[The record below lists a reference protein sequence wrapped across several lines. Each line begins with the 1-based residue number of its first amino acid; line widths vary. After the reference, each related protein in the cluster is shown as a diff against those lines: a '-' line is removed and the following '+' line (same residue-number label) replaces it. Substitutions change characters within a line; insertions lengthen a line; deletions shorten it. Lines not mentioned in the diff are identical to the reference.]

1 MLHRIVYNKAGQTI
15 VHTSAVLPPS
25 SASYVIEDLTK
36 SDDDP
41 GRVLASG
48 SALRR
53 VPPFPGGNL
62 FLTLDDT
69 AGAGQADPAK
79 VPVSSTTGAAIDAA
93 AVIVAPDGS
102 FERLDIQAV
111 SAGDYVIAARPLIG
125 TYPSGSTVTGCQ
137 FLVDPPAALY
147 TDENI
152 VDDNRVIRISWEYS
166 DGQTDRTIRSQEQI
180 RVVRELDSD
189 IDIDALR
196 ELCLEMYPDL
206 RDRLPQ
212 GNPRQLDRWVLVA
225 ARLVRGHLRRKG
237 ARPELLLMGDQLTDA
252 IVFRALEIAASNQ
265 CVPAA
270 RDPEDFRTEMG
281 TRYAEIFHGL
291 TSGKAG
297 QETASIDPTNDTSP
311 SPTARGVRS
320 VFRPW

>member
-1 MLHRIVYNKAGQTI
+1 MLHRIVFNKAGQSL
-15 VHTSAVLPPS
+15 VHTSAVPPS
-25 SASYVIEDLTK
+25 ATASYLIEDLTK

-48 SALRR
+48 TANRGAL
-53 VPPFPGGNL
+53 
-62 FLTLDDT
+62 DT
-69 AGAGQADPAK
+69 TSTAVAGAGLADPSRVEVAS
-79 VPVSSTTGAAIDAA
+79 VADAAIDAEA
-93 AVIVAPDGS
+93 CIIGPGLA
-102 FERLDIQAV
+102 FERLTIEARG
-111 SAGDYVIAARPLIG
+111 ADYVEASRPLIG
-125 TYPSGSTVTGCQ
+125 QYESGAELKSCTFTVSTPT
-137 FLVDPPAALY
+137 ALY

-152 VDDNRVIRISWEYS
+152 VDDHRVLRISWEYQDDLS
-166 DGQTDRTIRSQEQI
+166 GATIRAQEQI

-291 TSGKAG
+291 TTGRAG
-297 QETASIDPTNDTSP
+297 QETASIGPTSDTAP
-311 SPTARGVRS
+311 NPTARGVRS

>member
-1 MLHRIVYNKAGQTI
+1 MLHRIVFNKSGQTI
-15 VHTSAVLPPS
+15 THTAALLPSAT
-25 SASYVIEDLTK
+25 ASYVIEDLTK
-36 SDDDP
+36 SDDDAA
-41 GRVLASG
+41 RVLASG
-48 SALRR
+48 TATRGA
-53 VPPFPGGNL
+53 F
-62 FLTLDDT
+62 TTTTDDI
-69 AGAGQADPAK
+69 AGAGQADPTRIS
-79 VPVSSTTGAAIDAA
+79 VTDTTGAALDLD
-93 AVIVAPDGS
+93 AVITAPDGS
-102 FERLDIQAV
+102 FERVTIEAI
-111 SAGDYVIAARPLIG
+111 SAAAYIDASRPLIG
-125 TYPSGSTVTGCQ
+125 TYPSGSTVTACT
-137 FLVDPPAALY
+137 FEVPVPAALY

-152 VDDNRVIRISWEYS
+152 VDDHRVIRISWEYTGPNG
-166 DGQTDRTIRSQEQI
+166 DAIRSQEQI

-297 QETASIDPTNDTSP
+297 QETASIDPVNDTSP

>member
-1 MLHRIVYNKAGQTI
+1 MLHRIVYNKAGQSL
-15 VHTSAVLPPS
+15 VHTAAVPPS
-25 SASYVIEDLTK
+25 ATASYVIEDLTK

-41 GRVLASG
+41 DRVLGSG
-48 SALRR
+48 SVGRGL
-53 VPPFPGGNL
+53 
-62 FLTLDDT
+62 LDTTTTAT
-69 AGAGQADPAK
+69 AGAGLA
-79 VPVSSTTGAAIDAA
+79 DAA
-93 AVIVAPDGS
+93 RVELTSVADASIDGEACIISPDLA
-102 FERLDIQAV
+102 FERLTIEARG
-111 SAGDYVIAARPLIG
+111 ADYIEASRPLIG
-125 TYPSGSTVTGCQ
+125 QYDSGSAVKACTYTVPT
-137 FLVDPPAALY
+137 PAALY

-152 VDDNRVIRISWEYS
+152 VDDHRVLRISWEY
-166 DGQTDRTIRSQEQI
+166 TDDLSGATIRAQEQI